1 MRNRLLQ
8 SILTAFAVL
17 ICSAAMLAQ
26 NGKGSGSAKA
36 PDLSGVWGST
46 NWDTLGSS
54 SPRSGPLVSPGG
66 GKGLSAGDPLFTPWG
81 KRLYEYNKDQ
91 FVPPMGGERGRTE
104 LDPMSHCFPAGPT
117 RIMSDQNP
125 FEIIQSARRVMIF
138 SETNHEVRQIWMDG
152 RKHPDD
158 IDVTW
163 NGHSI
168 GHWDGD
174 TLVAD
179 TVGLHEETWLDGAG
193 RGHSDKLHLIER
205 FRRVEKD
212 ILQIDVTV
220 DDPKAYS
227 KPFTYQVV
235 RRLRPDWDIAE
246 TVTCDERYTRG
257 LYHGE
262 GPAGL

>member
-1 MRNRLLQ
+1 MGNRLMR
-8 SILTAFAVL
+8 SMLTVL
-17 ICSAAMLAQ
+17 GVLVFSAAMLAQ
-26 NGKGSGSAKA
+26 NGKNAGAAKV
-36 PDLSGVWGST
+36 PDLSGVWGSG
-46 NWDTLGSS
+46 NWDTLGSGG
-54 SPRSGPLVSPGG
+54 PRSSPLVSPGG
-66 GKGLSAGDPLFTPWG
+66 GKGLSAGDPFFTAWG
-81 KRLYEYNKDQ
+81 KQLYEYNKDQ
-91 FVPPMGGERGRTE
+91 FVPPMAGERGRTE

-125 FEIIQSARRVMIF
+125 FEIIQSNRRVMIF

-152 RKHPDD
+152 RKHPED
-158 IDVTW
+158 IDATW

-168 GHWDGD
+168 GRWDGD

-205 FRRVEKD
+205 FRRID
-212 ILQIDVTV
+212 HDTLQIDVTI
-220 DDPKAYS
+220 DDPKAYG
-227 KPFTYQVV
+227 KPFTYQIL
-235 RRLRPDWDIAE
+235 RKLRPDWDIAE
-246 TVTCDERYTRG
+246 TVTCDERYTKG